1 MTERY
6 RFFGGT
12 VSDPRQYNQMEF
24 AQVFKRFF
32 RNGLFPGVDQEL
44 EVTGT
49 DPLRMAV
56 VVSAG
61 EAWVEGYWY
70 RNEETLELD
79 LPAADAGLPAIHRI
93 VLRLDTVDERKISA
107 VVKPGEPA
115 VEPVAPEL
123 ERTEQFH
130 ELALAQVYV
139 AAGVTSVSDVDM
151 LDERLDDTL
160 CGRAVPWDVKP
171 HAGRHAAGGADEI
184 TPAMIGAE
192 TPSGAQ
198 AKADAAEAAAGAY
211 TDQQV
216 GAIQLTADNV
226 SLADTA
232 GHFTSDDVEGAL
244 AELFQRVSD
253 GKVSVAAAI
262 TAMGQVAN
270 GSMTFAQLAAAIE
283 DISSDATAGA
293 AQILAGYDA
302 YTGGSKT
309 TGTMPNRGNLGTV
322 TLTTNGQTHNLQ
334 AGYVSGGSVVAAI
347 TNLSAGNVKAGV
359 TVGGVAGTF
368 TSDATA
374 VDADVL
380 SGKVY
385 YRNGVRAIGG
395 LANYSGADRQA
406 DAQTNVGTAIYLG
419 IPDTGLYADSRYIYW
434 NEPNWTEAN
443 IPEGLS
449 MFGKTGTLAYFKKT
463 AKPSNAPFN
472 TLAYL
477 IGADTN
483 YTYHIRD
490 IGGAA
495 EGQNIRRYNYAGTLI
510 SSQNLAGDYGPAT
523 QYGRVVGYCSDRI
536 LYRIDTGNNV
546 INVYNQSLTLIRSI
560 DMQAATGVNG
570 SSFNDV
576 TVSMNDDFYIGAC
589 SNSGDTVYSVN
600 IAGTFLYSCKPG
612 GNFPEGVFRRPD
624 GSMIALGQ
632 SNAGFMEFAPGSYTA
647 IDTTVSW
654 NTRALACGLSQV
666 V

>member
-293 AQILAGYDA
+293 AQILQGYDA

-309 TGTMPNRGNLGTV
+309 SGTMPNRGNLGTV

-334 AGYVSGGSVVAAI
+334 AGYVSGGSVVVAI
-347 TNLSAGNVKAGV
+347 TNLSAENVKAGV
-359 TVGGVAGTF
+359 NVGGVMGTF
-368 TSDATA
+368 TNDATA
-374 VDADVL
+374 HAAAILTGFSAYV
-380 SGKVY
+380 
-385 YRNGVRAIGG
+385 NGVRVNGSMTDKAGDT
-395 LANYSGADRQA
+395 AA
-406 DAQTNVGTAIYLG
+406 TAIAASSTTLRMRASIGYRDG
-419 IPDTGLYADSRYIYW
+419 TNDWVTH
-434 NEPNWTEAN
+434 NEPNWTEEK
-443 IPEGLS
+443 IKKGES
-449 MFGKTGTLAYFKKT
+449 MFGKVGTFDARAYIT
-463 AKPSNAPFN
+463 RPSGISSGHNM
-472 TLAYL
+472 T
-477 IGADTN
+477 
-483 YTYHIRD
+483 D
-490 IGGAA
+490 ITETHQYRNDASSVWCH
-495 EGQNIRRYNYAGTLI
+495 NLAGTLI
-510 SSQNLAGDYGPAT
+510 STQSAT
-523 QYGRVVGYCSDRI
+523 NQMKGYTRDGYLRVVG
-536 LYRIDTGNNV
+536 T
-546 INVYNQSLTLIRSI
+546 TP
-560 DMQAATGVNG
+560 
-570 SSFNDV
+570 
-576 TVSMNDDFYIGAC
+576 
-589 SNSGDTVYSVN
+589 TVYRHNDGGTLLHQFNLRDASTYVSNGWTNPSIYRNGMYYIN
-600 IAGTFLYSCKPG
+600 IESDSGGEMEMYNSAGTFIKEEPTRQG
-612 GNFPEGVFRRPD
+612 GLVSNLLGDRVYCSGGYYLAGESTKYQVSPAEAAAGVQ
-624 GSMIALGQ
+624 IH
-632 SNAGFMEFAPGSYTA
+632 
-647 IDTTVSW
+647 
-654 NTRALACGLSQV
+654 
-666 V
+666 